1 MILSAIFVSM
11 KGILPQLLFFVLL
24 GLCIMA
30 KSQTQVTFYTSMGT
44 FVAQLEEKKAPITV
58 ANFIKL
64 VNEKFYDSIIF
75 HRVVKGFVIQ
85 GGDPTGTG
93 NGGCGYTIADEFDS
107 MSNVIRT
114 LGMANE
120 GTPHS
125 GGSQFYIN
133 LVNNIFLDHKYSVF
147 GKVITNFTVVQNIG
161 KVAVNGADRPLTD
174 VVMDSVRI
182 TLANGIGSKISEISE
197 ATIAPNP
204 VTDKSVL
211 SFSSL
216 KPGNGALKVYN
227 ELGVCVYQQDIE
239 IHQGFNAIALATI
252 AKLQAGVYYWVL
264 EGNENNQKSKL
275 VVTE

>member
-1 MILSAIFVSM
+1 M
-11 KGILPQLLFFVLL
+11 KRLFLHLFLL
-24 GLCIMA
+24 GMLCLSSIA

-125 GGSQFYIN
+125 GGSQFYVN
-133 LVNNIFLDHKYSVF
+133 LANNIFLDHKYSVF

-161 KVAVNGADRPLTD
+161 KVAVNGSDRPLTD

-182 TLANGIGSKISEISE
+182 TLANGIDNRTTEISE
-197 ATIAPNP
+197 ASITPNP
-204 VTDKSVL
+204 LTEKSVL
-211 SFSSL
+211 TFTSL
-216 KPGNGALKVYN
+216 KTGKGTLNVYN
-227 ELGVCVYQQDIE
+227 HLGVNIAQINIE
-239 IHQGFNAIALATI
+239 KHEGFNAISIDAI
-252 AKLQAGVYYWVL
+252 AQLPAGIYYWVID
-264 EGNENNQKSKL
+264 GNENNKKSKL

>member
-1 MILSAIFVSM
+1 MILSFIFVSM
-11 KGILPQLLFFVLL
+11 KGILPQLLFLVLL
-24 GLCIMA
+24 GLCIIA

-182 TLANGIGSKISEISE
+182 TLANGIGNASTVISE
-197 ATIAPNP
+197 ASITPNP
-204 VTDKSVL
+204 VNEKSVL
-211 SFSSL
+211 SFTSL
-216 KPGNGALKVYN
+216 KPGSGTLKVYN
-227 ELGVCVYQQDIE
+227 ELGVNVAQINCE
-239 IHQGFNAIALATI
+239 MHEGFNAISVAT
-252 AKLQAGVYYWVL
+252 LSELPAGIYYWL
-264 EGNENNQKSKL
+264 LDGNENFQRNKL
-275 VVTE
+275 VVTK

>member
-1 MILSAIFVSM
+1 MFLHLFLL
-11 KGILPQLLFFVLL
+11 GILCLSLVAQ
-24 GLCIMA
+24 
-30 KSQTQVTFYTSMGT
+30 SQTQVTFYTSMGT

-114 LGMANE
+114 LGMAND

-147 GKVITNFTVVQNIG
+147 GKVITNFTIVQNIG
-161 KVAVNGADRPLTD
+161 KVAVNGSDRPLTD

-182 TLANGIGSKISEISE
+182 TMANGIGVKFLEIAKAS
-197 ATIAPNP
+197 IIPNP
-204 VTDKSVL
+204 L
-211 SFSSL
+211 SINSMLTFTSL
-216 KPGNGALKVYN
+216 NSGNAALKVFN
-227 ELGVCVYQQDIE
+227 QLGICVFQMPIE
-239 IHQGFNAIALATI
+239 
-252 AKLQAGVYYWVL
+252 KKEGVNMIPLTSMTFLPVGIYYWVL
-264 EGNENNQKSKL
+264 DGNDSLQHNKL
-275 VVTE
+275 VVE

>member
-1 MILSAIFVSM
+1 M
-11 KGILPQLLFFVLL
+11 KRMFLHLFLL
-24 GLCIMA
+24 GMLCLSSIA

-114 LGMANE
+114 LGMAND
-120 GTPHS
+120 GAPHS

-147 GKVITNFTVVQNIG
+147 GKVITNFTAVQNIG
-161 KVAVNGADRPLTD
+161 KVAVNTSDRPLTD

-182 TLANGIGSKISEISE
+182 TLANGIGNKVSEISE
-197 ATIAPNP
+197 AIISPNP

-211 SFSSL
+211 SFSSIT
-216 KPGNGALKVYN
+216 PGKAALKVYN
-227 ELGVCVYQQDIE
+227 ELGVNIVQINIE
-239 IHQGFNAIALATI
+239 IHEGFNAISVAAI
-252 AKLQAGVYYWVL
+252 AELPVGIYYWAL
-264 EGNENNQKSKL
+264 DGNENNKKSKL